1 MLSEVID
8 MYIKA
13 IDNKDKKEQ
22 ERLEKKLYRLGM
34 DKATL
39 MIIVRE
45 KKEGRL

>member
-8 MYIKA
+8 MYINALEKG
-13 IDNKDKKEQ
+13 DKKEQ

>member
-8 MYIKA
+8 MYIAALDK
-13 IDNKDKKEQ
+13 KDKKEQ

-45 KKEGRL
+45 RKEGRV

>member
-1 MLSEVID
+1 MLSDVID
-8 MYIKA
+8 MYIEA
-13 IDNKDKKEQ
+13 LNKGDKKEC

-45 KKEGRL
+45 RKKGNV